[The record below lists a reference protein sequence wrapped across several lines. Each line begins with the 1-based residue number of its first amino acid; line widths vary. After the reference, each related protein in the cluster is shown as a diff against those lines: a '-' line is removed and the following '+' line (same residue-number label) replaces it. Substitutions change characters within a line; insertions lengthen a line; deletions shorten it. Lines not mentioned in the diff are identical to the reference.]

1 MASIKKMATKRRM
14 YKYKLQRYFNVQI
27 SWITNHACCTILSSE
42 LIDDGIGITRAF
54 KRNGKKTMAVSC
66 DGNYETTPG
75 AQLRN
80 LIGTNVFRSLM
91 RFLHAHRTTNVPV
104 MFDNYGGNN

>member
-1 MASIKKMATKRRM
+1 MELESRM
-14 YKYKLQRYFNVQI
+14 RLREMV
-27 SWITNHACCTILSSE
+27 
-42 LIDDGIGITRAF
+42 
-54 KRNGKKTMAVSC
+54 KKTMAVSC

-104 MFDNYGGNN
+104 MFDNYGR